1 MKKWF
6 KITLPLMIIG
16 LMLVSAC
23 AAPQVN
29 SSLSSSG
36 EAPYLP
42 KEEDS
47 TTRYEV
53 DAGAGIELST
63 DRKIIKSGNITLEV
77 ESITGAMT
85 EIAAIAESLNGYVVS
100 SNKYEYDSRTHGIV
114 SFRIPAGSFNN
125 ALDKL
130 RDMAISVPAE
140 STTSQ
145 DVTEE
150 YIDLQA
156 QLHNLQATEAQYL
169 ALLGRAATVEE
180 ILKVQQA
187 LSSVRGQIEQIQGRI
202 NYLDRTT
209 DMSLITTS
217 LEEQGTLVTSWSAL
231 DPLKTAFQGLVSF
244 GRGLLTA
251 LIWLGIFCWA
261 WIPPLVIWLK
271 RRHRKAS

>member
-1 MKKWF
+1 MKKWL
-6 KITLPLMIIG
+6 KITLPLVIIG
-16 LMLVSAC
+16 LMLIGAC
-23 AAPQVN
+23 AAPQTN
-29 SSLSSSG
+29 SPSSE
-36 EAPYLP
+36 EALYLP
-42 KEEDS
+42 KGEDS
-47 TTRYEV
+47 TTRYEA
-53 DAGAGIELST
+53 DAGAGMELST

-100 SNKYEYDSRTHGIV
+100 SNKYEYADRTHGSV
-114 SFRIPAGSFNN
+114 SFRIPAESFNN

-130 RDMAISVPAE
+130 RDIAISVPAE

-156 QLHNLQATEAQYL
+156 QLHNLQATESQYL
-169 ALLGRAATVEE
+169 ALLEKATTVEE

-187 LSSVRGQIEQIQGRI
+187 LSSVRGQIERIQGRI

-271 RRHRKAS
+271 RRRRKAS